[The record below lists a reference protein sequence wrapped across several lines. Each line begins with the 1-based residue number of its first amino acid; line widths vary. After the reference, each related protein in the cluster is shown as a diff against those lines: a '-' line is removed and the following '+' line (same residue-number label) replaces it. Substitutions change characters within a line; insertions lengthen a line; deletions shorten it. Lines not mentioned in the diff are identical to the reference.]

1 MKNVRHDEQ
10 LRISTVWV
18 VFVHVAHVWGIMR
31 PETENQALYDDLFRG
46 IFGLVFGVAIVE
58 SVRTGL
64 WRDVQRVSISGV
76 RKLARGFLRGQPT
89 PTDLRG
95 SKRPG

>member
-1 MKNVRHDEQ
+1 M
-10 LRISTVWV
+10 
-18 VFVHVAHVWGIMR
+18 WGIMR

-46 IFGLVFGVAIVE
+46 IFGLVFGVANVE
-58 SVRTGL
+58 SVRTAL

-76 RKLARGFLRGQPT
+76 RKLAKGFLRGQPT

-95 SKRPG
+95 FQTSGVGRGQE